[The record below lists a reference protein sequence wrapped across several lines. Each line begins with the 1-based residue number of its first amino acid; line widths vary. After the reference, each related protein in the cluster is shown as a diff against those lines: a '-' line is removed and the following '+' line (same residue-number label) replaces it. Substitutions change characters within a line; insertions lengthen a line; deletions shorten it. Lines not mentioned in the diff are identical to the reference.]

1 MSPWRLT
8 GLLLLAALLSWW
20 VYRAVQTG
28 PEKTA
33 ERTGHVPEAYAT
45 ALETRRYDRDG
56 RLMQTLTAKR
66 MTRFAD
72 DGVTELESPAL
83 ALFPVEGPRWK
94 ATAARAY
101 LSADGERIDLRE
113 RVRIHRLPGRGT
125 PPGLLAT
132 RRLLVFPERDE
143 AETDEKITWRTPDLT
158 VTAVGMRARLDT
170 SEVDLLSQVRARLAP
185 PHDKD
190 ES

>member
-1 MSPWRLT
+1 MSHWRPT

-20 VYRAVQTG
+20 AYHTVRTG
-28 PEKTA
+28 PGETA
-33 ERTGHVPEAYAT
+33 ERGGHVPEAYAT

-56 RLMQTLTAKR
+56 RLMQTLTARR

-72 DGVTELESPAL
+72 DGTTELVAPEL
-83 ALFPVEGPRWK
+83 DLFPAEGPRWK
-94 ATAARAY
+94 ATAARAF

-113 RVRIHRLPGRGT
+113 RVRIQRLPGRGT
-125 PPGLLAT
+125 PPGLLTT
-132 RRLLVFPERDE
+132 RRLLVFPEREE
-143 AETDEKITWRTPDLT
+143 AETDEKITWRTPDLS

-185 PHDKD
+185 SRD
-190 ES
+190 ENES